1 MSIPAPSQRLSTANI
16 ELLPA
21 GKKLHRIHR
30 LRMLSHAFN
39 PCQGDPTRFAPIAD
53 RDGACVPSLYAGG
66 TFECVAYETIF
77 HDIPVEAERKSVPL
91 TLASAGTH
99 GTLRPRRAIRL
110 ASLRAP
116 DLLRWNILRNSLIA
130 TSTGLYKQTA
140 AWAKAIHD
148 GFPNVEGLVWT
159 SNRCDPDDAYLFF
172 GDRVH
177 RDDFENPSVRDG
189 RSDDS
194 FLADVRRAGLRA
206 GIRIRT

>member
-1 MSIPAPSQRLSTANI
+1 M
-16 ELLPA
+16 
-21 GKKLHRIHR
+21 
-30 LRMLSHAFN
+30 
-39 PCQGDPTRFAPIAD
+39 
-53 RDGACVPSLYAGG
+53 
-66 TFECVAYETIF
+66 
-77 HDIPVEAERKSVPL
+77 EAEQKSVPL
-91 TLASAGTH
+91 TLVRGRTH

-116 DLLRWNILRNSLIA
+116 DLLRWNISRDALIT
-130 TSTGLYKQTA
+130 TSTGLYEQTA

-172 GDRVH
+172 GDGVH
-177 RDDFENPSVRDG
+177 RDDFEIASVRDG